1 MVMDLFLRKLYVDL
15 TDDEYNASRPRE
27 DDVEGPMYSD
37 ETILR
42 ALRAL
47 EQTEEGTPERNY
59 MVQMM
64 RKHGPRVGATV
75 GGDYESSYEGGQD
88 KFDNLLADFREARK
102 ERDLLGQV
110 AASGKAAYGV
120 LNPLGGASNV
130 GMMDGIL
137 RYFIEKQRGE

>member
-1 MVMDLFLRKLYVDL
+1 MDPFLRKLYVDL
-15 TDDEYNASRPRE
+15 TNDEYNAFRPRE

-64 RKHGPRVGATV
+64 RRRGPRVGATV
-75 GGDYESSYEGGQD
+75 GGDYKSSYEYGQD
-88 KFDNLLADFREARK
+88 RFDDLLADYRK
-102 ERDLLGQV
+102 SDGLLGKV
-110 AASGKAAYGV
+110 AAGGKAAYGV

-130 GMMDGIL
+130 GMMDGLL
-137 RYFIEKQRGE
+137 RYFMEKRRGE

>member
-1 MVMDLFLRKLYVDL
+1 MDLFLRKLYVDL
-15 TDDEYNASRPRE
+15 TNDEYNASRPRE

-75 GGDYESSYEGGQD
+75 GGDYASSYEAGQD
-88 KFDNLLADFREARK
+88 RFGNLLEDYRKADG
-102 ERDLLGQV
+102 LLGKI
-110 AASGKAAYGV
+110 AAGGKAVYGMA
-120 LNPLGGASNV
+120 NPLGGASNV
-130 GMMDGIL
+130 GMVDGLL
-137 RYFIEKQRGE
+137 RYFMEKQRGE

>member
-1 MVMDLFLRKLYVDL
+1 MDLFLRKLYVDL
-15 TDDEYNASRPRE
+15 TNDEYNASRPRE

-75 GGDYESSYEGGQD
+75 GGDYESSYEAGLDEFDELLQD
-88 KFDNLLADFREARK
+88 YRKADG
-102 ERDLLGQV
+102 LLGKI
-110 AASGKAAYGV
+110 AAGGKAAYGV
-120 LNPLGGASNV
+120 MDPLGGASNV

-137 RYFIEKQRGE
+137 RYFMEKRRGE